1 MKLKYYGILHIP
13 SGKIVYS
20 AYGEEYII
28 SVFNSLGTYTL
39 MKKPKT
45 NQIEIILEKLSYH
58 PVIEEFEIC
67 ELDDV

>member
-20 AYGEEYII
+20 AWGEEYINT
-28 SVFNSLGTYTL
+28 VFKSLEASLLRQKVGTSAAV
-39 MKKPKT
+39 
-45 NQIEIILEKLSYH
+45 IIVQDLSYS